1 MLVVGNWLYGRKF
14 VWNPVLV
21 SLWSVHSYWKLTIR
35 NGGQLG
41 NGQRGSASS
50 IKTGYLTR
58 VYLVSWINGFEMK
71 GDHSR

>member
-1 MLVVGNWLYGRKF
+1 MVGKSFGILCLFPFG
-14 VWNPVLV
+14 VLDK
-21 SLWSVHSYWKLTIR
+21 SVHSYWKLTIR

-41 NGQRGSASS
+41 NGQRGSASR